1 MAVAAM
7 LLAGCHSHN
16 HDSHDHS
23 HEHEH
28 TEADDHE
35 HEHTEADDHDH
46 KKGSTESH
54 SGDEHEK
61 HAGEIHFTHEQAEA
75 AHLELETVKPAPF
88 RFVLRASGQ
97 IQALQGDEQT
107 IVATSNGV
115 LSFASSSIIEGTAV
129 RKGETFASISA
140 GNLQDG
146 DPVHKLKLAFETA
159 ERDFRRA
166 ERLVADK
173 IISDKEFN
181 QTRMQYETAKAAYEG
196 QAGNYTGKG
205 TNVTIPLSGYIK
217 SRLVAQGEYVS
228 VGQTIAVVTQNR
240 RLQLRADVSESNY
253 RHLRDIQSANF
264 RTAYDDSVHS
274 LDNLNGRLISYGKT
288 ATGGSSYIPVTFEFD
303 NVGDFLPGAFADVY
317 LLSAPKENVLS
328 IPVSSLTEEQG
339 LKFVY
344 LHITDDIYKK
354 QEVTLGLNDGIRVE
368 VLHGLKAGDKVV
380 TRGAYQ
386 VKLASASTAIPAHS
400 HAH

>member
-1 MAVAAM
+1 MAVATI

-16 HDSHDHS
+16 HDSHEHS

-28 TEADDHE
+28 TEAE
-35 HEHTEADDHDH
+35 GHDH

-54 SGDEHEK
+54 SGDEHEN
-61 HAGEIHFTHEQAEA
+61 HAGEIHFTHEQAEV

-140 GNLQDG
+140 GKLQDG
-146 DPVHKLKLAFETA
+146 DPIHKLKLAFETA

-173 IISDKEFN
+173 IISAKEFN

-196 QAGNYTGKG
+196 QAGNYTDKG

-228 VGQTIAVVTQNR
+228 VGQPIAVVTQNR
-240 RLQLRADVSESNY
+240 RLQLRADVSESNF

-317 LLSAPKENVLS
+317 LLSAPKDNVLS
-328 IPVSSLTEEQG
+328 IPVSALTEEQG
-339 LKFVY
+339 LMFVY

-354 QEVTLGLNDGIRVE
+354 QEVTLGLNDGVRVE

-380 TRGAYQ
+380 TCGAYQ